1 MPRQARIDAPGAL
14 HHVII
19 RGIEKR
25 DIFKDDQDRNNF
37 LKRLGNILLETST
50 ACYAWALIP
59 NHVHLLLRSGVVP
72 IATVMRRLL
81 TGYAQQFNRRY
92 RRHGQLFQNRYKS
105 VLCEED
111 PYLIQLVR
119 YIHLNP
125 LRAGLVRDLK
135 GLQSYRYAGHAVL
148 MGSLNCEWQAK
159 EYVLKLFGKMER
171 RARTQYASFVARGV
185 NEGRRPELVGG
196 GLLRSIGGWSSL
208 KIRLLQG
215 IRIKGDERILGSGDF
230 VERVL
235 KGAHEDYEQR
245 TRLKRQGYDWE
256 GLLQRVAGYYKLDE
270 NSLRDGRKER
280 EAVKVRSVLCY
291 LAVRKLRMSATE
303 VALKLNITPS
313 AVSKLVPRGESIVH
327 ITGVED
333 FSVKC

>member
-14 HHVII
+14 QHVII
-19 RGIEKR
+19 RGIEKKA
-25 DIFKDDQDRNNF
+25 IFKDNQDRNNF
-37 LKRLGNILLETST
+37 VKRLGNILLGTST

-59 NHVHLLLRSGVVP
+59 NHAHLLLRSGLVP

-81 TGYAQQFNRRY
+81 TGYAQQFNRRHH
-92 RRHGQLFQNRYKS
+92 RHGQLFQNRYKS

-111 PYLIQLVR
+111 PYLLELVR

-125 LRAGLVRDLK
+125 LRSGFVRDLK
-135 GLQSYRYAGHAVL
+135 ELKFYRYAGHAVL
-148 MGSLNCEWQAK
+148 MGSLYYEWQAK
-159 EYVLKLFGKMER
+159 EYVLKLFGKTER
-171 RARTQYASFVARGV
+171 QGRREYASFVTLGV

-196 GLLRSIGGWSSL
+196 GLLRSVGGWSTL
-208 KIRLLQG
+208 KIRRLQG

-235 KGAHEDYEQR
+235 KVANEDFEQR
-245 TRLKRQGYDWE
+245 TRFKRQGYDLE
-256 GLLQRVAGYYKLDE
+256 VLLERVASYYKVDE
-270 NSLRDGRKER
+270 NSLRDGRKQR
-280 EAVKVRSVLCY
+280 EAVKARSVLCY

-313 AVSKLVPRGESIVH
+313 AVSKLAMRGQSVVP
-327 ITGVED
+327 ITGVEE
-333 FSVKC
+333 FLIKC